1 MCSIF
6 SCAFWPSVCLLWR
19 NVYLSLPSI
28 FWSGVICFT
37 VKYTCIKLV
46 HVLIGFGCM
55 LYNPAGVNLFN
66 YVSGNLAH

>member
-1 MCSIF
+1 M
-6 SCAFWPSVCLLWR
+6 PSLEKCLFKSSVHFFEW
-19 NVYLSLPSI
+19 
-28 FWSGVICFT
+28 GCFI

-46 HVLIGFGCM
+46 HVLIGFGCV